1 MQTPAADTQESNK
14 RIEPL
19 EQDSSS
25 RLWLDKP
32 IGNNASIVHD
42 NYLDEGRILTATEA
56 VSQYYYMRIGEKASV
71 ESDNKITDS
80 LRQRDLRNYGKWLEI
95 DRQLSE
101 VYSNPSTALLSL
113 RVSRDVQGR
122 VSLIEELYRSFDK
135 TLNSLRRWIEV
146 EEFEWVAVFAGTEEY
161 ATPHVHLY
169 IISDGDLNP
178 SVFQRS
184 VKKFARVCQ
193 YSPADGRGNDPEDGA
208 LRIMG
213 NAENEIPRRNEDRVS
228 AGMLYT
234 LTQLPHIRKV
244 ENMTQAELLHS
255 STVRAWESGH
265 HFRQSR
271 YSLDEGEEEAANVT
285 DSKLRTQGNQQ
296 PNYFSFTDYTSS
308 FEFSVEQNF
317 SLG

>member
-1 MQTPAADTQESNK
+1 MQTPAADSAKSNK

-25 RLWLDKP
+25 LWLDEP
-32 IGNNASIVHD
+32 IASNSSIVHD
-42 NYLDEGRILTATEA
+42 NYLDEGRVLTATEA
-56 VSQYYYMRIGEKASV
+56 IDKYYYKRVGERESV
-71 ESDNKITDS
+71 ESDNRITDS
-80 LRQRDLRNYGKWLEI
+80 MHQRDRHNYGKWLEI

-101 VYSNPSTALLSL
+101 VYKNPSTALLSL

-122 VSLIEELYRSFDK
+122 VSLIEELYRAFDNM
-135 TLNSLRRWIEV
+135 LSSLRRWIEV
-146 EEFEWVAVFAGTEEY
+146 EDFEWVAVFAGTKKF
-161 ATPHVHLY
+161 ASPHVHLY

-178 SVFQRS
+178 SIFERA
-184 VKKFARVCQ
+184 VKKFASICQ
-193 YSPADGRGNDPEDGA
+193 YSPSNCKGNHPEDGA
-208 LRIMG
+208 VRIMG
-213 NAENEIPRRNEDRVS
+213 NGSDSIPRRNEDHVS